1 MKAWEVFS
9 DGGID
14 ALVPNER
21 VNPEVSPGQVLV
33 QVGASSINYRDLVT
47 IEDPIQRNI
56 KFPMIPNFDCAGEVL
71 ARPGGPKCIIWQKS
85 HRIFF
90 QGWVEGPI
98 SHLQL
103 AEHWKVSLLSR
114 LLPMQQ
120 SLSNANLKQSY
131 H

>member
-56 KFPMIPNFDCAGEVL
+56 KFPMIPNFDCAGELL

-85 HRIFF
+85 NRMFF

-98 SHLQL
+98 TPVAMSSALGGALEGVL
-103 AEHWKVSLLSR
+103 AEQVTPHATVIIKC
-114 LLPMQQ
+114 
-120 SLSNANLKQSY
+120 
-131 H
+131 

>member
-1 MKAWEVFS
+1 
-9 DGGID
+9 
-14 ALVPNER
+14 
-21 VNPEVSPGQVLV
+21 V

-85 HRIFF
+85 HRMFF

-98 SHLQL
+98 TPVAMSSALGGALEGVL
-103 AEHWKVSLLSR
+103 AEQVTPHATVIIKC
-114 LLPMQQ
+114 
-120 SLSNANLKQSY
+120 
-131 H
+131 